1 MTQQDSPS
9 LEIQYKLLG
18 EYMNNPSAFEPVENL
33 IRPNIFTTPIL
44 VKSYEIIKQ
53 YHQNGV
59 KPDIMLLYKSLT
71 KAGFNQK
78 DASEASKL
86 GESSYLSEKQVAE
99 YVDILFKDYVAL
111 YLSNAFKSAINN
123 FSATDPLE
131 VMNKAKDA
139 ITTVELALSNVSKD
153 KSIKVMFDETV
164 QRMKDLK
171 SGEIKQLG
179 FTWGLKTL
187 DEKTGGI
194 VQGLNV
200 LAGSKGEGKTTEII
214 MIIVHNAVLNQIPL
228 LFFSLEM
235 KAIEIL
241 TNVIANIKE
250 INSRKLRMGDLE
262 DSEILSVSE
271 IRSRLNES
279 FSIDETGGITW
290 QYFEAKVKSHRKKH
304 KIPITQTMLVAL
316 DYLQLMK
323 NSADEMRMSKEE
335 RIEQICNELTRICK
349 NENIALVLLS
359 QFSREVDKRGTD
371 KFSKEKDEFKSFR
384 PRMSDLKGSSAIESN
399 GVTILL
405 LYRPEYRGILI
416 GPNGMDLKGICEIN
430 IAKCRYADPQPV
442 YARFEGRY
450 SRFTDCTIEELMAS
464 SSEPTF

>member
-1 MTQQDSPS
+1 MQDSPS
-9 LEIQYKLLG
+9 LEMQCKLLG
-18 EYMNNPSAFEPVENL
+18 AYMENPDVFEKVENL
-33 IRPNIFTTPIL
+33 IRPNLFTTASTR
-44 VKSYEIIKQ
+44 KSYDIIKV
-53 YHQNGV
+53 YHTKGI
-59 KPDIMLLYKSLT
+59 KPDMSLVFKALIKSGISQSDAVIAT
-71 KAGFNQK
+71 KF
-78 DASEASKL
+78 SEHTYLPENKVVEYT
-86 GESSYLSEKQVAE
+86 ES
-99 YVDILFKDYVAL
+99 LFGDYVAR
-111 YLSNAFKSAINN
+111 YLSDAFKGAIGN
-123 FSATDPLE
+123 FASSDPLA
-131 VMNKAKDA
+131 VMGKVKDA
-139 ITTVELALSNVSKD
+139 ITTVELALNGVSKD

-179 FTWGLKTL
+179 FTWGLKNL

-200 LAGSKGEGKTTEII
+200 LAGSKGEGKTTEIV
-214 MIIVHNAVLNQIPL
+214 MIIVHNAVLSQIPL

-241 TNVIANIKE
+241 TNVVANIKE
-250 INSRKLRMGDLE
+250 INSRKLRMGDLNE
-262 DSEILSVSE
+262 DEILSVSE
-271 IRSRLNES
+271 IRSRLDES

-290 QYFEAKVKSHRKKH
+290 QYFETKVKAHRKKH
-304 KIPITQTMLVAL
+304 KIPINQTMLVAL

-371 KFSKEKDEFKSFR
+371 KFSQEKDEFKSFR

-405 LYRPEYRGILI
+405 LYRPEYRGILV
-416 GPNGMDLKGICEIN
+416 GPKGMDLKGICEIN

-450 SRFTDCTIEELMAS
+450 SRFTDCTIEELLGT